1 MIKQSVI
8 IISLPVCVTL
18 CYDKTVSDIKQS
30 VIIISLPVCV
40 TLCYDK
46 TVSDNNI
53 SASVCD
59 SVL

>member
-1 MIKQSVI
+1 MIKQSGI
-8 IISLPVCVTL
+8 MM
-18 CYDKTVSDIKQS
+18 
-30 VIIISLPVCV
+30 SLPVCV

>member
-1 MIKQSVI
+1 MIKQSGI

-18 CYDKTVSDIKQS
+18 CYDKTVR
-30 VIIISLPVCV
+30 
-40 TLCYDK
+40 
-46 TVSDNNI
+46 DNDV

>member
-18 CYDKTVSDIKQS
+18 CYDKTVR
-30 VIIISLPVCV
+30 
-40 TLCYDK
+40 
-46 TVSDNNI
+46 DNDV